1 MKTILA
7 LLGFAFSVNAADTAI
22 ELAAKLSALQQD
34 GSSFVRLKM
43 QTKGIT
49 LQLQIKQRRTAK
61 STEVLYQ
68 VLWPKERLGES
79 VLLKKIGNQAATG
92 SVFVPPE
99 SLRKINLNEALFG
112 SDLFCADVL
121 ENFFAWPNQDLVG
134 IEVVSRISCQ
144 ILESKPGKNDTSN
157 YTIVR
162 TWVDVQRLV
171 PLRIEKH
178 NAVGKVIL
186 RIDSGRVVT
195 DDISRY
201 VPSGL
206 TVTDLRSNSVTELEG
221 SKMKHDVTFTDDDFK
236 LTGLK

>member
-112 SDLFCADVL
+112 SDLFCTDVL
-121 ENFFAWPNQDLVG
+121 ENFFAWPNQTFVG
-134 IEVVSRISCQ
+134 IEVVNRISCQ

-221 SKMKHDVTFTDDDFK
+221 SKMKHAVTFTDDDFK